1 MSLAEE
7 SSCSFE
13 SDNETSSSI
22 DIDDFLGPPTPV
34 GCTHLLTY
42 KLVGDNIDKNVRP
55 RDMQSD
61 HQTRSLHYFHT
72 YAVCDRV
79 DISHFSNETSILN
92 VGTIQLDNLL
102 PTNHDQHSLSL
113 ETLRYLWM
121 HTMQIFLF
129 LRSLVMWR
137 GIAIQHKFSKEISKM
152 SEVVSQF
159 EFSIYQSVI

>member
-1 MSLAEE
+1 MLASSQVDESFSLQDEDSSLLILCESTLQTCEGHQEESIDDHLSDINSSSSVSLAEE

-13 SDNETSSSI
+13 SDNEMSSSI

-92 VGTIQLDNLL
+92 VGTIQVDNLL
-102 PTNHDQHSLSL
+102 PTNHDQQSLSL
-113 ETLRYLWM
+113 
-121 HTMQIFLF
+121 
-129 LRSLVMWR
+129 
-137 GIAIQHKFSKEISKM
+137 
-152 SEVVSQF
+152 
-159 EFSIYQSVI
+159 